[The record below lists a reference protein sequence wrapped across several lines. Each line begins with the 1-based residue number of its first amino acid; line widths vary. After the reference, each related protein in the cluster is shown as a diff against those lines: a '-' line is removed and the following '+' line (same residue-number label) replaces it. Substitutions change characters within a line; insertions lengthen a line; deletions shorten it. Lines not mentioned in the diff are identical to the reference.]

1 MNRIYRLVWSQVNR
15 AWVAVAENA
24 KGHGKSISANK
35 LVAAAAALIG
45 GSLLASSVYAADAG
59 NATVV
64 GGAGSV
70 SQSGATTTINQS
82 SQRLAIDWTNLST
95 AANEALVFK
104 QPNASAI
111 ALNRITGSSPS
122 TLLGSLTANGQ
133 VYILNPNGVLFGAG
147 AQVNVGGLVASTLT
161 MNPADFMNG
170 SSTFTKDPNAAG
182 TVDNQG
188 TLTAANGGYI
198 ALLSGT
204 VRNEGTIDAPLGT
217 ALLAAGDKVTLNVNN
232 GSLIGYSID
241 QGDLNALIENKQL
254 IRADGGQVLMVAKAL
269 DKLSTAV
276 INNTGI
282 VEARTVQNKNGHI
295 LLLGDMDVGT
305 VNVGGTLDAS
315 APTGG
320 DGGAIETSAA
330 HVEVADGTVVTT
342 AAVPGLGLTGSW
354 LIDPTDFTVAASGGD
369 MTGATLDSN
378 LGTTNFEVKSTDGAV
393 AGNGDINI
401 NDVVSWNAATTLT
414 LSAQRNININQS
426 ITAANAAGKVSLKYG
441 LGAVNAGNT
450 ATYNVNAPI
459 NLQAGNNFSTQLGSD
474 GALIQYQVITSLG
487 SAGSAT
493 GTDLQGM
500 SGNVSGN
507 YVLGSN
513 IDATATAGW
522 NSGAGF
528 VPVGTD
534 PFDSPFNGLFDGLGH
549 VINNLMINRPA
560 TDYVGLFGFAEGGT
574 IRNVGVVGGSITG
587 NDNVGGLVGVNQDTV
602 NNSYTTASVSGAS
615 YVGGLIG
622 LGTGTISNSYA
633 TGVVRGIG
641 TYASAIGGLVGYGGG
656 DISNSFATG
665 NVSGLSVIGGLVG
678 VNGDNGSISN
688 SFATGIVSGLSKTG
702 GLVGVNTG
710 YGSVNISNS
719 FASGNVSGSNY
730 AGGLVGFNTRTISNS
745 YASGDVSGSIDV
757 GGLAGFNSGTISD
770 SFAANQVTGTS
781 MVGGLVGVN
790 SNGTEVAGI
799 TALGTITASFWNT
812 TSSGIGVGIGSGR
825 NGGVTGIDNA
835 DASKLSTFANAGWNI
850 DATGGTDTIWRIYDG
865 QSGPLLRSF
874 LTQITVTGGAV
885 SKTYDGTTTTAGG
898 AYTTSINGAV
908 LDGSMD
914 YVTSKNVGAYSTAD
928 GTLTATGL
936 YSGQQ
941 GGYDIIYVGASETIG
956 QANITLTAPPVVKNY
971 NGTTE
976 ASGPATVTA
985 GTIFTG
991 DSLVGSIA
999 YTDKNAGAGDKTVT
1013 ASGVTV
1019 DDGNG
1024 GNNYNIT
1031 YVDNTHGTI
1040 NKADVT
1046 LSTSNVVKT
1055 YDGTTVASGTGVAVA
1070 SSIYAGDSL
1079 SGGSFLFTDKN
1090 AGSGDKTVTVSGI
1103 TINDGNG
1110 GNNYNVTYVNNT
1122 TSTINKANVTLS
1134 TSDVV
1139 KTYDGT
1145 TVASGTSVAS
1155 VGSIFAGDN
1164 LIGGSFAFTDKNAGS
1179 GDKTVTVSGITI
1191 NDGNGGNNYNVSY
1204 ADNTTSTINQAE
1216 LELTAGSVSKTYDGG
1231 ISVASDTV
1239 SVTGGQIFSG
1249 DSITGN
1255 GTFTFADKNVGNNK
1269 TVTDSGA
1276 TVGDG
1281 TNNGNYH
1288 ITYVDNTAS
1297 IITQA
1302 ELELTAGSVSKTYD
1316 GGISVAS
1323 DTVSVTGGQI
1333 FGGDSITDNGTFTF
1347 ADKNVG
1353 NNKTVTVSG
1362 ATVGDGTNNGN
1373 YHITYVDNTASA
1385 ISQAELELTAGSVS
1399 KTYDGGTSVASDTVS
1414 VTGGQI
1420 FSGDSITDNGTFTFA
1435 DKNAG
1440 DNKTVTVSGA
1450 TVGDGTNNGNYHI
1463 TYVDNT
1469 ASAISQAELELTAG
1483 SVSKTYD
1490 GGISVA
1496 SDTVSVTGGQLFSGD
1511 SITGNGTFTFDDK
1524 NVGNNKTVTVSGATV
1539 GDGTNNGNYHI
1550 TYVDNTASTISQA
1563 NVTLSTSDVVKTYD
1577 GTTAASG
1584 SAIVTSGT
1592 IFTGDSFSG
1601 GSFAFT
1607 DKNAG
1612 AGDKTVTAG
1621 GVTIDDGNGGNNYN
1635 ITYVD
1640 NTHGTINKADVTLST
1655 SDVVKTYDGTTAAS
1669 GSAVVTSGTIFT
1681 GDSINGGS
1689 FAFTDK
1695 NAGNGDKTVTTSGI
1709 TIDDGNGGNN
1719 YNVSYADNTTS
1730 TINKADLIVTETGVD
1745 KVYDGS
1751 IIATVT
1757 YGDNRIAGDD
1767 LNFTSTASFAD
1778 KNVGNGKTVTVSGI
1792 ALNGADA
1799 GNYNLIASGST
1810 MADITPASLTIT
1822 AEADA
1827 KSYDGRPFAG
1837 GNGVTID
1844 GLVNGETVADL
1855 LGTLGY
1861 GGSSQGATAI
1871 GNYMITPGGLNSANY
1886 RISFVDGLL
1895 SIKAISQAS
1904 AALGGTTLEQPYDA
1918 TEQTISSM
1926 TDDEGQGSPS
1936 RKKDNAF
1943 DMPGVAA
1950 DGNRSASPVVAQV
1963 TPRLRLAGCGVS
1975 MPAGAGS
1982 SCQ

>member
-24 KGHGKSISANK
+24 KGHGKSISARK

-45 GSLLASSVYAADAG
+45 GALLAPSPSVYAADAA
-59 NATVV
+59 NATVT

-122 TLLGSLTANGQ
+122 NLLGSLTANGQ

-232 GSLIGYSID
+232 GSLIGYTID
-241 QGDLNALIENKQL
+241 EGDLNALIENKQL

-269 DKLSTAV
+269 DKLSSAV

-295 LLLGDMDVGT
+295 LLLSDMDVGT
-305 VNVGGTLDAS
+305 VNVAGTLDAS
-315 APTGG
+315 APTTG
-320 DGGAIETSAA
+320 DGGKIETSAA
-330 HVEVADGTVVTT
+330 HVKVADGTVVTT

-369 MTGATLDSN
+369 MTGATLGSN

-513 IDATATAGW
+513 IDASATAGW

-549 VINNLMINRPA
+549 VINNLTINRPN
-560 TDYVGLFGFAEGGT
+560 TDYVGLFGFVEYGA

-587 NDNVGGLVGVNQDTV
+587 RDYVGGLVGANEASIS
-602 NNSYTTASVSGAS
+602 NSYTTASVSGAS

-622 LGTGTISNSYA
+622 FGTGTISNSYA
-633 TGVVRGIG
+633 TGVVSGLG
-641 TYASAIGGLVGYGGG
+641 TYASVIGGLVGYGDGA
-656 DISNSFATG
+656 ITNSFATG
-665 NVSGLSVIGGLVG
+665 NVSGLSATGGLVG
-678 VNGDNGSISN
+678 INGDNGSISN
-688 SFATGIVSGLSKTG
+688 SFAAT
-702 GLVGVNTG
+702 
-710 YGSVNISNS
+710 
-719 FASGNVSGSNY
+719 GNVSGSKY
-730 AGGLVGFNTRTISNS
+730 AGGLVGMSSGNINTNISNS
-745 YASGDVSGSIDV
+745 YASDNVSGSIGV
-757 GGLAGFNSGTISD
+757 GGLVGFNGGTISN
-770 SFAANQVTGTS
+770 SFAAGQVTGSS
-781 MVGGLVGVN
+781 MVGGLVGIN
-790 SNGTEVAGI
+790 SNGTNTSGI

-908 LDGSMD
+908 LDGSMN

-956 QANITLTAPPVVKNY
+956 KADVTLSAPAVDKTY
-971 NGTTE
+971 DGTT
-976 ASGPATVTA
+976 AAAGTDAVTA
-985 GTIFTG
+985 GAIFTG
-991 DSLVGSIA
+991 DSLGGSLA
-999 YTDKNAGAGDKTVT
+999 YSDKNAGNGDKTVI
-1013 ASGVTV
+1013 AGGVTI
-1019 DDGNG
+1019 DDGN
-1024 GNNYNIT
+1024 
-1031 YVDNTHGTI
+1031 D
-1040 NKADVT
+1040 
-1046 LSTSNVVKT
+1046 
-1055 YDGTTVASGTGVAVA
+1055 
-1070 SSIYAGDSL
+1070 
-1079 SGGSFLFTDKN
+1079 
-1090 AGSGDKTVTVSGI
+1090 
-1103 TINDGNG
+1103 

-1122 TSTINKANVTLS
+1122 TSTIAKANITLS
-1134 TSDVV
+1134 TPDVT

-1145 TVASGTSVAS
+1145 TSASGTAD
-1155 VGSIFAGDN
+1155 ITAGTMFGTDS
-1164 LIGGSFAFTDKNAGS
+1164 LSGGSFAFTDKNAGN
-1179 GDKTVTVSGITI
+1179 GDKTVTAGGVTV

-1204 ADNTTSTINQAE
+1204 ADNTTSTINQAP
-1216 LELTAGSVSKTYDGG
+1216 LQLSAGDV
-1231 ISVASDTV
+1231 V
-1239 SVTGGQIFSG
+1239 
-1249 DSITGN
+1249 
-1255 GTFTFADKNVGNNK
+1255 
-1269 TVTDSGA
+1269 
-1276 TVGDG
+1276 
-1281 TNNGNYH
+1281 
-1288 ITYVDNTAS
+1288 
-1297 IITQA
+1297 
-1302 ELELTAGSVSKTYD
+1302 
-1316 GGISVAS
+1316 
-1323 DTVSVTGGQI
+1323 
-1333 FGGDSITDNGTFTF
+1333 
-1347 ADKNVG
+1347 
-1353 NNKTVTVSG
+1353 
-1362 ATVGDGTNNGN
+1362 
-1373 YHITYVDNTASA
+1373 
-1385 ISQAELELTAGSVS
+1385 
-1399 KTYDGGTSVASDTVS
+1399 KTYDGGTSVASDS
-1414 VTGGQI
+1414 VDITGGQL
-1420 FSGDSITDNGTFTFA
+1420 FGGDSILDNGNFAFT

-1450 TVGDGTNNGNYHI
+1450 TVGDGTNNGNYRI

-1469 ASAISQAELELTAG
+1469 TSTISQAELQLTAG

-1496 SDTVSVTGGQLFSGD
+1496 SDSVGITGGQLFGSD
-1511 SITGNGTFTFDDK
+1511 SISGGNFTFTDK
-1524 NVGNNKTVTVSGATV
+1524 NAGDNKTVTVSGATVGDGTNNSNYHITYVANNASSITQADLQLTAGSVSKTYDGGTSVASDSVGITGGQLFGSDSISGGNFAFTDKNAGDNKTVTVSGATV
-1539 GDGTNNGNYHI
+1539 GDGTNNGNYRITYVDNTTSTITQAELQLTAGSVSKTYDGGTSVASDSVSITGGQLFGSDSIIDGGNFAFADKNAGNNKTVTVGGATVGDGANNSNYHI
-1550 TYVDNTASTISQA
+1550 TYVDNTTSTINQAELQLTAGSVSKTYDGGTSAASDSVSITGGQLFGSDSIIDGGNFAFADKNAGDNKTVTVGGATVGDGANNGNYHITYVNNTTSTISQA

-1584 SAIVTSGT
+1584 SAVVTSGT
-1592 IFTGDSFSG
+1592 VFTGDSLSG

-1612 AGDKTVTAG
+1612 DGDKTVTA
-1621 GVTIDDGNGGNNYN
+1621 
-1635 ITYVD
+1635 
-1640 NTHGTINKADVTLST
+1640 
-1655 SDVVKTYDGTTAAS
+1655 
-1669 GSAVVTSGTIFT
+1669 
-1681 GDSINGGS
+1681 
-1689 FAFTDK
+1689 
-1695 NAGNGDKTVTTSGI
+1695 SGI
-1709 TIDDGNGGNN
+1709 TVNDGNGGNN
-1719 YNVSYADNTTS
+1719 YNVTYADNTTS
-1730 TINKADLIVTETGVD
+1730 TINKADL
-1745 KVYDGS
+1745 
-1751 IIATVT
+1751 
-1757 YGDNRIAGDD
+1757 
-1767 LNFTSTASFAD
+1767 
-1778 KNVGNGKTVTVSGI
+1778 TVSATG
-1792 ALNGADA
+1792 LDK
-1799 GNYNLIASGST
+1799 LF
-1810 MADITPASLTIT
+1810 
-1822 AEADA
+1822 
-1827 KSYDGRPFAG
+1827 DGQPFAG

-1855 LGTLGY
+1855 LGTLAY
-1861 GGSSQGATAI
+1861 GGSSQGTAAV
-1871 GNYMITPGGLNSANY
+1871 GNYAITPGGLNSGNY
-1886 RISFVDGLL
+1886 NISFVDGIL

-1943 DMPGVAA
+1943 DMPGVAV
-1950 DGNRSASPVVAQV
+1950 DGNRSAPPAAAQI